1 MKVYTS
7 KRDWVYGSL
16 FFGISLLFVG
26 IAIASYFDTPF
37 SGWLLLL
44 LILLS
49 VNSVLLISF
58 FFIKI
63 RIEGEELVVNVIF
76 DVFRVSI
83 FKITKIRIGETM
95 WSGFN
100 KCGTSVGGLIIFS
113 KFKNDLYITPKNQNE
128 FLKELLE
135 INRHI
140 IIEDV
145 RAEKASRTSA

>member
-1 MKVYTS
+1 MKVYKS
-7 KRDWVYGSL
+7 KRDWVYGSIFL
-16 FFGISLLFVG
+16 GITLLFAV
-26 IAIASYFDTPF
+26 ILVSSYFDSDF
-37 SGWLLLL
+37 WNWMLMVFILGAIN
-44 LILLS
+44 LII
-49 VNSVLLISF
+49 LINF

-63 RIEGEELVVNVIF
+63 TIKGEELIVSVIYN
-76 DVFRVSI
+76 VFRINI
-83 FKITKIRIGETM
+83 FKITKVRIGETM

-113 KFKNDLYITPKNQNE
+113 KFKNDLYITPKNQDE

-145 RAEKASRTSA
+145 RKKASKV

>member
-16 FFGISLLFVG
+16 FLGISLFFVG
-26 IAIASYFDTPF
+26 IAITSYFDTPL

-113 KFKNDLYITPKNQNE
+113 KFKNDLYITPKNQDD

-145 RAEKASRTSA
+145 RKKASKV

>member
-16 FFGISLLFVG
+16 FLGISLLFVW
-26 IAIASYFDTPF
+26 IVIASYFDTPF
-37 SGWLLLL
+37 SGWLVLL

-49 VNSVLLISF
+49 TNSVLLISF

-63 RIEGEELVVNVIF
+63 RIDSEELVVNVIF
-76 DVFRVSI
+76 DIFRVSI

-95 WSGFN
+95 WSGFV

-113 KFKNDLYITPKNQNE
+113 KYKNDLYITPKNQDE

-135 INRHI
+135 INSHI
-140 IIEDV
+140 VIEDV
-145 RAEKASRTSA
+145 RKDKG

>member
-1 MKVYTS
+1 MYTS
-7 KRDWVYGSL
+7 KRDWIYGSL
-16 FFGISLLFVG
+16 FLGISLLFVC
-26 IAIASYFDTPF
+26 IVIASYFDTPF
-37 SGWLLLL
+37 SGWLVLS
-44 LILLS
+44 LILLV

-63 RIEGEELVVNVIF
+63 RIDGEELVVNVIF
-76 DVFRVSI
+76 DIFRVNI

-113 KFKNDLYITPKNQNE
+113 KYKNDLYITPKNLDE

-135 INRHI
+135 INSHI
-140 IIEDV
+140 VIDDV
-145 RAEKASRTSA
+145 RKDKG

>member
-1 MKVYTS
+1 MKIYTS

-16 FFGISLLFVG
+16 FLGISLLFVG
-26 IAIASYFDTPF
+26 IAITSYFDTPF

-113 KFKNDLYITPKNQNE
+113 KFKNDLYITPKNQDD

-145 RAEKASRTSA
+145 RKKASKV

>member
-1 MKVYTS
+1 MKMYTS
-7 KRDWVYGSL
+7 KRDWIYGSL
-16 FFGISLLFVG
+16 FLGISLLFVC
-26 IAIASYFDTPF
+26 IVIASYFDTPF
-37 SGWLLLL
+37 SGWLVLS
-44 LILLS
+44 LILLV

-63 RIEGEELVVNVIF
+63 RIDGEELVVNVIF
-76 DVFRVSI
+76 DIFRVNI

-113 KFKNDLYITPKNQNE
+113 KYKNDLYITPKNLDE

-135 INRHI
+135 INSHI
-140 IIEDV
+140 VIDDV
-145 RAEKASRTSA
+145 RKDKG

>member
-1 MKVYTS
+1 MKAYTS

-16 FFGISLLFVG
+16 FLGISLLFVG
-26 IAIASYFDTPF
+26 IAITSYFDTPF

-44 LILLS
+44 LLLLS

-113 KFKNDLYITPKNQNE
+113 KFKNDLYITPKNQDE

-145 RAEKASRTSA
+145 RKKASKV

>member
-1 MKVYTS
+1 MKVYKS
-7 KRDWVYGSL
+7 KRDWIYGSL
-16 FFGISLLFVG
+16 FLGISLLFVW

-37 SGWLLLL
+37 SGWLTMLFLLL
-44 LILLS
+44 V

-63 RIEGEELVVNVIF
+63 RIDSEELVVNVIF
-76 DVFRVSI
+76 DIFRVSI

-113 KFKNDLYITPKNQNE
+113 KYKNDLYITPKNQDE

-135 INRHI
+135 INSHI
-140 IIEDV
+140 VIDDV
-145 RAEKASRTSA
+145 RKDKY

>member
-16 FFGISLLFVG
+16 FLGISLLFVG

-76 DVFRVSI
+76 DIFRVSI

-95 WSGFN
+95 WSGLY
-100 KCGTSVGGLIIFS
+100 KCGTSTGGLIVFS
-113 KFKNDLYITPKNQNE
+113 KFKNDLYITPKKQDE
-128 FLKELLE
+128 FLDELLKV
-135 INRHI
+135 NSNI

-145 RAEKASRTSA
+145 RK